1 MSDIVYAAPLL
12 TRGIH
17 WTGASYRHWWDVGN
31 PGWARCWEHMH
42 HHEGWKMCVFPVFDT
57 GILSAVVQDDHGRA
71 VRLGSVPN
79 LVWEP
84 CHSPWAGFLRLADAV
99 VRHGFLPWME
109 FVEPRETECRP
120 PVHVYDSR

>member
-1 MSDIVYAAPLL
+1 MRGIVYSVPSL

-17 WTGASYRHWWDVGN
+17 RTGVSYYHAMFD
-31 PGWARCWEHMH
+31 PGWAHCWEHMH

-57 GILSAVVQDDHGRA
+57 GVLSAVVQDDHGRA
-71 VRLGSVPN
+71 VHVGSAPN

-84 CHSPWAGFLRLADAV
+84 HYSPWVGFLRRADAV

-109 FVEPRETECRP
+109 FVEPRETVCHP
-120 PVHVYDSR
+120 PAHRLGSW